1 MLSLLAHA
9 DEGCGRRQMG
19 GAEGV
24 RAQEQYSLV
33 IGLSEGM
40 LMHLDARPGVAQAA
54 PT

>member
-1 MLSLLAHA
+1 MQAA
-9 DEGCGRRQMG
+9 EGFGRRQMG
-19 GAEGV
+19 GAESV